1 MSYWFSAPNCIR
13 LSKRLTSGEKETYY
27 ALQERMT
34 AGGYVVATNEEL
46 MKELGV
52 NETALLGRLGALEAK
67 NFIARRRSKQH
78 KRIFYLRPPVDSEE
92 KKPTEEQLEEK
103 KKALQNAYKKGL
115 FFGDV
120 EPETLAERLLEVRYL
135 EDMTDHSTQFVLTI
149 EEIEY
154 IHKFRQ
160 AKKVIDCQLSL
171 YRHVDIKALIDAVYQ
186 SEFLLLNDNLTVK
199 WLLENAEEVI
209 SGKYKGAVI
218 KGADKQDKH
227 TPNFKQRSYEGGMNF
242 RFQSIDEVEV

>member
-13 LSKRLTSGEKETYY
+13 LSKRLTPAEKETYY

-34 AGGYVVATNEEL
+34 AGGYVVAANEEL

-135 EDMTDHSTQFVLTI
+135 EGIADHATQFVLTLD
-149 EEIEY
+149 EIKY
-154 IHKFRQ
+154 IGKFLELG
-160 AKKVIDCQLSL
+160 KEIDCQIALYRNINIALLVEKINESAFLTNNKNLSL
-171 YRHVDIKALIDAVYQ
+171 KWCLDNSADIFAD
-186 SEFLLLNDNLTVK
+186 
-199 WLLENAEEVI
+199 
-209 SGKYKGAVI
+209 KYKKFQNEA
-218 KGADKQDKH
+218 K
-227 TPNFKQRSYEGGMNF
+227 TPQYED
-242 RFQSIDEVEV
+242 SELASLK